1 MILWN
6 LIGDD
11 RTIIEAV
18 QKLLSGQGGFNAQH
32 IEKAEFKSTRFQYLQ
47 LFRQREGVEVQTI
60 EGFPAHISQRGGQ
73 RYLMR
78 RMIAKHHIL
87 KARASF

>member
-1 MILWN
+1 MILRD
-6 LIGDD
+6 LIGVDCA
-11 RTIIEAV
+11 IIEAV
-18 QKLLSGQGGFNAQH
+18 QNILSGQGGFNSKH
-32 IEKAEFKSTRFQYLQ
+32 IEMTIYKSITLQYFQ
-47 LFRQREGVEVQTI
+47 LFGQREGVEVQTK

-87 KARASF
+87 KARAIF